1 VVKGLVDTGLVPIL
15 TFEQDV
21 THLLPIIKKLPGPG
35 KVVFNCDFTDIRKA
49 KEILGDRMCIMGNVP
64 HSLLTVGSPPQIEK
78 YCLELIKTV
87 GVDGGF
93 ILGAALAIP
102 DEAKPENVKAMID
115 TGLKYGKYT

>member
-1 VVKGLVDTGLVPIL
+1 
-15 TFEQDV
+15 
-21 THLLPIIKKLPGPG
+21 
-35 KVVFNCDFTDIRKA
+35 
-49 KEILGDRMCIMGNVP
+49 MGNVP